1 MCFQVCQNMS
11 LSYIAFFTIECLVDL
26 SVKLL
31 CERLYSKTKENEVIL
46 KCPIK
51 YCEVLNQI
59 NFLVINQHS
68 GLKGYE
74 SYFVVKYHC
83 YYSFQQ
89 FT

>member
-11 LSYIAFFTIECLVDL
+11 LSYIAFFTIECIVDL

-51 YCEVLNQI
+51 YCEVFEPNKLSCNKSA
-59 NFLVINQHS
+59 FR
-68 GLKGYE
+68 
-74 SYFVVKYHC
+74 
-83 YYSFQQ
+83 
-89 FT
+89 T